1 MLGSRAEMPNT
12 QPEDV
17 WGQVSRALRAEL
29 GEGAFSS
36 YVEPARLRPGTAGA
50 LFLVTPTAYARDW
63 LKKNA
68 MGRINEL
75 WRAYDGERR
84 CLEARAR
91 AEYEAEFP
99 NAETHS
105 ATIIP
110 MSPRPTVAAVTDGP
124 RAIRAAGLQ
133 ERLTFETFVPG
144 RGNEFAFAVARQIA
158 SWADGHFNPV
168 FFCGP
173 YGYGKTHL
181 LNAMAWEAQRLRPDA
196 KVIYLTAERFLSGF
210 VRAIQDKSTAA
221 FKDELRSADLLL
233 LDDVHFIGGKQTT
246 QEELFHTL
254 TCLLEEGRRVVL
266 AADRP
271 PSALSEVEPR
281 LRSHLAAGL
290 TCPVEAADR
299 DLKLAVLEKKLE
311 ALASLNLVQGRARP
325 EVLSHLI
332 DRTPGSIRELE
343 GGLNTLAAAAGQ
355 RISSLTVDEVQSLL
369 SAGFRASERRIT
381 VDEIQKVTADHFGL
395 KQADLLSPRRTR
407 QVARPRQVGM
417 YLAKQLTTRSYPD
430 IGRRFGGRDHT
441 TVLHGVRRI
450 EELIGQDEQIA
461 RDVEALIRKLRG

>member
-1 MLGSRAEMPNT
+1 ML
-12 QPEDV
+12 
-17 WGQVSRALRAEL
+17 
-29 GEGAFSS
+29 
-36 YVEPARLRPGTAGA
+36 
-50 LFLVTPTAYARDW
+50 
-63 LKKNA
+63 
-68 MGRINEL
+68 
-75 WRAYDGERR
+75 
-84 CLEARAR
+84 
-91 AEYEAEFP
+91 
-99 NAETHS
+99 
-105 ATIIP
+105 
-110 MSPRPTVAAVTDGP
+110 
-124 RAIRAAGLQ
+124 
-133 ERLTFETFVPG
+133 
-144 RGNEFAFAVARQIA
+144 
-158 SWADGHFNPV
+158 
-168 FFCGP
+168 
-173 YGYGKTHL
+173 
-181 LNAMAWEAQRLRPDA
+181 
-196 KVIYLTAERFLSGF
+196 
-210 VRAIQDKSTAA
+210 
-221 FKDELRSADLLL
+221 
-233 LDDVHFIGGKQTT
+233 
-246 QEELFHTL
+246 
-254 TCLLEEGRRVVL
+254 L

-281 LRSHLAAGL
+281 LRCHLAAGL

-417 YLAKQLTTRSYPD
+417 YLCKQLTTRSYPD